1 MGLIRSSVAIGLA
14 ISTLMAGCA
23 TSSEKIAPSYVSPL
37 QFQSYDC
44 EQLTGESMRL
54 SQRVTALQAQVDKA
68 AANDKALTGVGVILF
83 WPALFA
89 LGGNQQQEGEYGRL
103 KGEFEA
109 IQQAAVL
116 KKCTG
121 LIAAN
126 TAVAPVPAPVATAVV
141 PATDV
146 K

>member
-1 MGLIRSSVAIGLA
+1 MGWIRSSVAIGLA
-14 ISTLMAGCA
+14 ISTLMVGCA
-23 TSSEKIAPSYVSPL
+23 TSSEKIAPAYVSPL
-37 QFQSYDC
+37 QYQSYDC

-89 LGGNQQQEGEYGRL
+89 LGGNQQQEGEYGRM
-103 KGEFEA
+103 KGEYEA
-109 IQQAAVL
+109 IQQAAVM

-126 TAVAPVPAPVATAVV
+126 AAVV
-141 PATDV
+141 PVPTPATASATDT